1 MHEIRAVTVDLDDT
15 LWPVGPVIEAA
26 ENRLHDWLRANCPRI
41 VDSHTV
47 ESMRRLRSAIVSSDK
62 EIAHDLTEVRRR
74 SLEHVIVVE
83 GAYPGEMVD
92 RAMEEFLEHRNQV
105 EFFPDAMPFL
115 RRASASLPVLSIS
128 NGNADPDRIGV
139 GGLFTAHISATGIG
153 AAKPDPRLFR
163 AACDHLGLDPDSV
176 LHIGDHPIQDILG
189 AARVGMRTVWVNRT
203 GAQWV
208 EEEHGAD
215 HEVTSLEQVLDL
227 LPLDSFGDP
236 E

>member
-26 ENRLHDWLRANCPRI
+26 ENRLHDWLRVNCPRI
-41 VDSHTV
+41 ADLHTV
-47 ESMRRLRSAIVSSDK
+47 ESMRQLRSKIVSTDK

-74 SLEHVIVVE
+74 SLERVIVTQ

-92 RAMEEFLEHRNQV
+92 RAMEEFLEHRNKV

-115 RRASASLPVLSIS
+115 RRTSVSLPVLSIS

-139 GGLFTAHISATGIG
+139 GGFFTAHISAMRIG

-163 AACDHLGLDPDSV
+163 AACTHLGLNPSNV

-203 GAQWV
+203 GAQW